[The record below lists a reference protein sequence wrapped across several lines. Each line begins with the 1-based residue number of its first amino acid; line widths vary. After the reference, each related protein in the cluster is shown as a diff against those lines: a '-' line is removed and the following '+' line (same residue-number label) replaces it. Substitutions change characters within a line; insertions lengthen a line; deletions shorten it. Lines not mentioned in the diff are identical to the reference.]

1 MNNRGL
7 EYRVPWFAGAHRTD
21 SIAAEIEPTGNP
33 GRLSSDVVGV
43 VEQTRPPASSSSTPP
58 LLLSD
63 AKDCDDGRERS
74 RPAYAMPEIPALL
87 VGRLREELRRL
98 VASLR
103 SRLPFSSHL
112 VINTPSPAETDKL
125 FHTLAQHFRKLK
137 RYGVRVSWI
146 KFVSFDRRGRYHLH
160 VVLFHDV
167 PLYRLFRRPGAA
179 KGYDMPQFKEI
190 AARLR
195 FVGGTAVTT
204 YRSYNY
210 RIMFKGCDDPSFLA
224 CDYLLRPGNFR
235 PDLVAA
241 AGLRWF
247 TASRNV
253 VVRGTVGPVFGRI
266 VAAIGSRGTARSC
279 KGMVLVNGAVG
290 DSTKTDEIAAGE
302 LIVPAGVVE
311 SSAPRDRDIIG
322 RRGI

>member
-1 MNNRGL
+1 VNNHGGP
-7 EYRVPWFAGAHRTD
+7 EYRVPWFAGALRTD
-21 SIAAEIEPTGNP
+21 TITAETKPTGNS
-33 GRLSSDVVGV
+33 GRLSSDVVGA
-43 VEQTRPPASSSSTPP
+43 VEKTRPPASSSSTPP

-63 AKDCDDGRERS
+63 AKDCDDGRKRPRS
-74 RPAYAMPEIPALL
+74 ADAMPEIPVRL
-87 VGRLREELRRL
+87 VGRLRDELRRL

-112 VINTPSPAETDKL
+112 VINTPSLAETDKL
-125 FHTLAQHFRKLK
+125 FHTIAQHFRKLQ

-146 KFVSFDRRGRYHLH
+146 KFVSFDQRGRYHLH

-167 PLYRLFRRPGAA
+167 PLSRLFRRPGAA
-179 KGYDMPQFKEI
+179 KGYDMPQFKEM

-195 FVGGTAVTT
+195 FVGGTTVTT
-204 YRSYNY
+204 YRSCNY
-210 RIMFKGCDDPSFLA
+210 KILFKGCDDPSFLA

-247 TASRNV
+247 TASRDV

-279 KGMVLVNGAVG
+279 KGMVLVDGAVG
-290 DSTKTDEIAAGE
+290 DSAKTNEIAAGE
-302 LIVPAGVVE
+302 LIFPAGVVAP
-311 SSAPRDRDIIG
+311 SAPRDRVVSVL
-322 RRGI
+322 